1 VRGSPQ
7 LEVAEAIVQ
16 FVAVLMMDL
25 LVGQQRP
32 AECFSHDEPML
43 SYVVLV
49 IGEVPILAWYGYET
63 ISASYCALPFNLTN
77 RDIGSW
83 IPGRHY
89 PLVVGG
95 AIPAGLPSSVTSFDD
110 AHLFSFPK
118 WGFVGLPVSL
128 QTLIVAVAVA
138 VGVVRR
144 MAVFDDANTAHLERS
159 WRAGVTRPENA
170 SIMHFAVVA
179 PPVERPLA
187 SFDLAVRLH
196 SAEGTAPVG
205 Q

>member
-43 SYVVLV
+43 SYVVLA

-63 ISASYCALPFNLTN
+63 ISASYCALPVSLGISRRQYPFVMSVAIATGFV
-77 RDIGSW
+77 GSVAFF
-83 IPGRHY
+83 H
-89 PLVVGG
+89 L
-95 AIPAGLPSSVTSFDD
+95 